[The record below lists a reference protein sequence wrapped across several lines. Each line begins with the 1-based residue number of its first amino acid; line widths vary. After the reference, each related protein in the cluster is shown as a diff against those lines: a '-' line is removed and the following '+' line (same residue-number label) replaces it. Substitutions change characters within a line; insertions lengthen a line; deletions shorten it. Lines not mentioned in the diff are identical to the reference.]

1 MDMNLIFLLLFVA
14 VFYIFIFLPQMRKAK
29 KQKEFK
35 ASLNKGDKVVTT
47 GGIHGKIVELKELTV
62 TLDVSNG
69 VTMKFDRAAI
79 SMEAS
84 ALLNK
89 SDETK

>member
-1 MDMNLIFLLLFVA
+1 MDTNLIFLLLFVA

-47 GGIHGKIVELKELTV
+47 GGIHGKIIELKDLTV
-62 TLDVSNG
+62 TLDIGNG
-69 VTMKFDRAAI
+69 NTLKMDRSAI

-89 SDETK
+89 SENE

>member
-1 MDMNLIFLLLFVA
+1 MNLIFLLLFVA

-47 GGIHGKIVELKELTV
+47 GGIHGKIVELKDLTV
-62 TLDVSNG
+62 SLDIGNG
-69 VTMKFDRAAI
+69 VTLKLDRSAI

-89 SDETK
+89 SENE